1 MTEYARAGGAT
12 TACEAA
18 GSSPLSV
25 PAHRTGGN
33 RAACR
38 AVIPPLAAAAAW
50 PGSVRRP
57 VLAVRGT
64 PGPGRPEMTGGAGRC
79 PRGQVPGTV
88 VPLMLAFS
96 RSDAARA

>member
-12 TACEAA
+12 TACQAA

-38 AVIPPLAAAAAW
+38 PVIPPRTAAAAR

-57 VLAVRGT
+57 VLAVTGT
-64 PGPGRPEMTGGAGRC
+64 PGPSRPEMTDGARRC

>member
-1 MTEYARAGGAT
+1 MTEYARADGAT

-33 RAACR
+33 RAAYR
-38 AVIPPLAAAAAW
+38 AVIPPLAAAAAR

-57 VLAVRGT
+57 VLAVT
-64 PGPGRPEMTGGAGRC
+64 DMPGPGRLKMTGGARHR

-88 VPLMLAFS
+88 VPLMLVFS

>member
-1 MTEYARAGGAT
+1 MTKYARVGGAT

-57 VLAVRGT
+57 V
-64 PGPGRPEMTGGAGRC
+64 
-79 PRGQVPGTV
+79 QVPGTV

>member
-1 MTEYARAGGAT
+1 MTEYARAGAAT
-12 TACEAA
+12 VWEAS

-33 RAACR
+33 RAARR

-57 VLAVRGT
+57 VLAVTGP
-64 PGPGRPEMTGGAGRC
+64 PGPGRLEMTGGARRG
-79 PRGQVPGTV
+79 PRGQVSGTV
-88 VPLMLAFS
+88 VPLVLAFS